1 MFVTSNK
8 LSDLKTYFKTQL
20 SSLFSESEIK
30 LMFESLICKRLE
42 LSKTD
47 LLLNKDILVSESDLL
62 YVRNALKRLVS
73 SEPFQYIIGETEFC
87 GLNLFCDERALIP
100 RPETEELL
108 CWIQESLKNIK
119 TDIRILDLCTGS
131 GCIALALKNCFP
143 KANVNALDVS
153 KKALSLAEKNATSNN
168 LQIDF
173 FEIDLLA
180 KPKMNFPKNSFDCWV
195 SNPPY
200 IPSKDKKQMNENVLN
215 FEPHI
220 ALFVEDDNP
229 LIFYRIIATLA
240 KIYLKENGLL
250 FFEIHENLAEEVKEL
265 LHELQYF
272 NIEIKKDL
280 QGKNRMIK
288 AMV

>member
-62 YVRNALKRLVS
+62 YVRNVLKRIVS

-119 TDIRILDLCTGS
+119 
-131 GCIALALKNCFP
+131 N
-143 KANVNALDVS
+143 
-153 KKALSLAEKNATSNN
+153 
-168 LQIDF
+168 
-173 FEIDLLA
+173 
-180 KPKMNFPKNSFDCWV
+180 
-195 SNPPY
+195 
-200 IPSKDKKQMNENVLN
+200 
-215 FEPHI
+215 
-220 ALFVEDDNP
+220 
-229 LIFYRIIATLA
+229 
-240 KIYLKENGLL
+240 
-250 FFEIHENLAEEVKEL
+250 
-265 LHELQYF
+265 
-272 NIEIKKDL
+272 
-280 QGKNRMIK
+280 
-288 AMV
+288 